1 MGNFSVGILPQSW
14 VLFHHSWITNLKVFT
29 RYHGEMVSKNNFKFG
44 KDELFCGDYAKVLS
58 HVKNVRLVLTSP
70 PYNIGS
76 SGRRADGLRKFGKF
90 DAKSFSGVT
99 SYQDKL
105 PEEIYQAQ
113 QMDFIRWALERLK
126 PNGVI
131 AYVHKNRH
139 KNKKLISPYEW
150 LLPLVSEEKLSI
162 YEEIVWNRGSTH
174 NHDKGY
180 LYPETERI
188 YILCKFG
195 AKPFFKNYDPAGKL
209 KGMSDVWKIDRP
221 LRSTHDAAFPIEL
234 AKRIILCYSKPQEIV
249 MDPYSGSGTTFV
261 AAHSLNRR
269 FIGSELSRI
278 HFNNSKKR
286 VQKSRE
292 SVS

>member
-1 MGNFSVGILPQSW
+1 
-14 VLFHHSWITNLKVFT
+14 
-29 RYHGEMVSKNNFKFG
+29 MVNTDSFRFG
-44 KDELFCGDYAKVLS
+44 KCELFCGDYAKELN
-58 HVKNVRLVLTSP
+58 HVRNIRLVLTSP

-76 SGRRADGLRKFGKF
+76 SGKRVDGLRKFGKF
-90 DAKSFSGVT
+90 DVKSFSGIT
-99 SYQDKL
+99 SYQDQL
-105 PEEIYQAQ
+105 PEDIYQVQ
-113 QMDFIRWALERLK
+113 QKDFIRWALARLQ

-150 LLPLVSEEKLSI
+150 LLPLVSEEHLTI

-188 YILCKFG
+188 FILCKFG
-195 AKPFFKNYDPAGKL
+195 TRPYFRNYDPTGLL
-209 KGMSDVWKIDRP
+209 KGMSDIWRIDRP
-221 LRSTHDAAFPIEL
+221 PRSPHDAAFPIEL
-234 AKRIILCYSKPQEIV
+234 AKRVISCYSKPREIV
-249 MDPYSGSGTTFV
+249 MDPYSGSGTTFI

-269 FIGSELSRI
+269 FIGSELSRN

-286 VQKSRE
+286 IRQILEPVRNSQS
-292 SVS
+292 